1 VTAERSAR
9 ASEERFRKLIEHS
22 EDAILLV
29 DATGAVTYQSPSAE
43 RVFGYSEEEGRQLH
57 PFEIVHPEDR
67 DRVRNLFEEV
77 VAEPGR
83 LAKAE
88 YRVRASDGGWR
99 WVHTVGQNMLDDPAV
114 AAIVANVRDITE
126 TRSADEALRAAQ
138 AYERT
143 LFERNP
149 VAIWVWDIQTWRF
162 LDVNEACEQQYG
174 YSREEFLQ
182 MTAFDLRPPE
192 EHARLREVIAGAG
205 PRVRNF
211 GVWRHRRKDGTLFD
225 AEVHSSEITFA
236 GQPARIS
243 LAIDV
248 TEKLRAER
256 SVREAEE
263 RYRVLVESLPAVIF
277 RDQLDAETNIYMSPQ
292 VEHLLGYPM
301 SEWERNRDFW
311 RTVVHPDDRERIF
324 AGSVEH
330 SQDPAPF
337 TNEYRLVA
345 RDIRTVWIFEQSTP
359 VYEADGTGYWQGVW
373 LDVTDRH
380 VADEARKE
388 AEERYRMVVENASDL
403 VALIAPD
410 GSFVYVSP
418 SHTQVLGYTADQLIG
433 TNAFVDEEAGG
444 AGLVSRTIDEVMR
457 SGKRSKGHRFRRRH
471 QDGHWVELE
480 DSGWQPIFDDDGNVK
495 LVLVVSRDITERIR
509 GEEER
514 RAFLSRLVAAQE
526 QERYRIAGDV
536 HDDSVQ
542 AMTAVALRLSLF
554 RSKLVDESSRQ
565 ELDKLEGSVNRA
577 VDRLRHLLFELHPR
591 TLDRDGLVS
600 AIREYLHRLS
610 EEGTSTSTLGFR
622 VTDRLDRELSS
633 PHRLILYRI
642 AQEALTN
649 VRKHANAHQVDVKI
663 ESREGGVLLRIEDDG
678 TGLPAPEVLERPGH
692 LGLAAMRERAELA
705 GGWWRIGPGDD
716 GGTVVECFVPGEDD
730 GSPART

>member
-1 VTAERSAR
+1 
-9 ASEERFRKLIEHS
+9 
-22 EDAILLV
+22 
-29 DATGAVTYQSPSAE
+29 
-43 RVFGYSEEEGRQLH
+43 
-57 PFEIVHPEDR
+57 
-67 DRVRNLFEEV
+67 
-77 VAEPGR
+77 
-83 LAKAE
+83 
-88 YRVRASDGGWR
+88 
-99 WVHTVGQNMLDDPAV
+99 
-114 AAIVANVRDITE
+114 
-126 TRSADEALRAAQ
+126 
-138 AYERT
+138 
-143 LFERNP
+143 
-149 VAIWVWDIQTWRF
+149 
-162 LDVNEACEQQYG
+162 
-174 YSREEFLQ
+174 
-182 MTAFDLRPPE
+182 
-192 EHARLREVIAGAG
+192 
-205 PRVRNF
+205 
-211 GVWRHRRKDGTLFD
+211 
-225 AEVHSSEITFA
+225 
-236 GQPARIS
+236 
-243 LAIDV
+243 
-248 TEKLRAER
+248 
-256 SVREAEE
+256 
-263 RYRVLVESLPAVIF
+263 
-277 RDQLDAETNIYMSPQ
+277 
-292 VEHLLGYPM
+292 
-301 SEWERNRDFW
+301 
-311 RTVVHPDDRERIF
+311 
-324 AGSVEH
+324 
-330 SQDPAPF
+330 
-337 TNEYRLVA
+337 
-345 RDIRTVWIFEQSTP
+345 
-359 VYEADGTGYWQGVW
+359 
-373 LDVTDRH
+373 
-380 VADEARKE
+380 
-388 AEERYRMVVENASDL
+388 VVENASDL

-457 SGKRSKGHRFRRRH
+457 SGKRSKGHRFQRRH

-622 VTDRLDRELSS
+622 VTDRMDRELSS

-730 GSPART
+730 DLPARI